1 MVRRFRSETS
11 STADLPA
18 GMLLHAAVHTASEAN
33 VSFLCGLGVIGA
45 LAVACDGTLPHPPYT
60 PQPESSLV
68 AVEAPPPPARAEYV
82 PPQPSVRGAVW
93 LDGEWTLKRGRWAW
107 RAGRWLVPPADSVFS
122 PWVFVRGVDGTPY
135 VAPGVFRDRNG
146 KAVDEPAPLAV
157 GTPNTGA
164 VVDADG
170 LLAITGRSLH
180 APEVAAPPK

>member
-1 MVRRFRSETS
+1 
-11 STADLPA
+11 
-18 GMLLHAAVHTASEAN
+18 
-33 VSFLCGLGVIGA
+33 
-45 LAVACDGTLPHPPYT
+45 
-60 PQPESSLV
+60 
-68 AVEAPPPPARAEYV
+68 
-82 PPQPSVRGAVW
+82 
-93 LDGEWTLKRGRWAW
+93 
-107 RAGRWLVPPADSVFS
+107 VPPADSVFS